1 MPRRRPPRTAGPLAR
16 LGIAAGYETAVE
28 RASALGCSRSHLLHC
43 ERGAMLP
50 GLDLMDTMA
59 AVYGVHLKDI
69 ERAAKRASRNLTK
82 RGVL

>member
-50 GLDLMDTMA
+50 GLDLLVRMA
-59 AVYGVHLKDI
+59 GTYGVGLDVVEK
-69 ERAAKRASRNLTK
+69 ASRKSVRTLKK
-82 RGVL
+82 RGVS